1 MGEGQWGTVRLR
13 GCWREDARKGEVV
26 TFYGP
31 QKLNIGQIW
40 EGVCVE
46 GSGVPLDVQRQTA
59 QKPKERAH
67 PSLINSPN
75 VVTIQQVG
83 SICKGICSGERGY
96 CEVVTVWALAWRDAR
111 LGGKQGEE
119 INQTSLKPGEPRKM
133 GGTHSKQKTRTL
145 HLLI

>member
-1 MGEGQWGTVRLR
+1 M
-13 GCWREDARKGEVV
+13 
-26 TFYGP
+26 
-31 QKLNIGQIW
+31 
-40 EGVCVE
+40 E
-46 GSGVPLDVQRQTA
+46 GSGVPLDVQGQTS

-96 CEVVTVWALAWRDAR
+96 WEVVTVWALVWRDAR

-119 INQTSLKPGEPRKM
+119 INQTSLKPGEPR
-133 GGTHSKQKTRTL
+133 
-145 HLLI
+145 